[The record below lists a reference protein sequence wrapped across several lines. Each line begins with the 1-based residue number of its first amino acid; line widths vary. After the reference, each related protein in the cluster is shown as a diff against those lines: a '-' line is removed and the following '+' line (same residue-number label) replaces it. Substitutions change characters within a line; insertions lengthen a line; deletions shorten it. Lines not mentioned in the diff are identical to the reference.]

1 MMKVLQIAPSATT
14 NGGVQTQ
21 VLTLTR
27 GLLAQGIAVQVVIF
41 EDGPLSE
48 KYRELGISVDVI
60 GGKSGHDLAAMLR
73 MRKILRSSD
82 ADVIHF
88 HLHPVLM
95 GFAFAGV
102 RSPLIRTFHWGS
114 VRFSWKDRMI
124 ELLES
129 CSSGMR
135 KISGWGAVSG
145 YVRDWVLRDSP
156 RFEAISH
163 QLIYNCI
170 DIARFRPG
178 TTESVA
184 TLEKDFREQR
194 FRIGMVCRV
203 APDKHPLDAI
213 QLIRILRDEYRISA
227 QLTMIGDGPQLAEC
241 RQLAQSLGLDSQIRF
256 TGNRVDPET
265 FLRECHV
272 SLAFSDSETF
282 GLSILEGIA
291 CGAPV
296 ISYRSRGA
304 LQEWLHEGEG
314 CLYTDTFSPEA
325 AADRLT
331 SLFRS
336 TESWQALRQ
345 RGLDLVQRFSSQ
357 KCASQYIEL
366 YEEVLRQR
374 TVLQ

>member
-1 MMKVLQIAPSATT
+1 MKVVQIAPSATT

-21 VLTLTR
+21 VLALTR
-27 GLLAQGIAVQVVIF
+27 GLLKQGVAVHAVIF

-48 KYRELGISVDVI
+48 IYREQGIPADVI
-60 GGKSGHDLAAMLR
+60 GGKSGHDVAAMLR

-82 ADVIHF
+82 ADIIHF
-88 HLHPVLM
+88 HLHPILM
-95 GFAFAGV
+95 GIAFAGV
-102 RSPLIRTFHWGS
+102 RQPLVRTFHWGP
-114 VRFSWKDRMI
+114 VCFSWKDRII

-135 KISGWGAVSG
+135 KIGGWGAVSE
-145 YVRDWVLRDSP
+145 YVQNWVLRDEP
-156 RFEAISH
+156 RLETISH

-170 DIARFRPG
+170 DIARFRPE
-178 TTESVA
+178 TEESVT
-184 TLEKDFREQR
+184 TLENDFREHR

-213 QLIRILRDEYRISA
+213 HLIRILRDEYHISA

-241 RQLAQSLGLDSQIRF
+241 RQLAQSLELDSQIDF

-265 FLRECHV
+265 FLRKCHV
-272 SLAFSDSETF
+272 SLAFSNSETF

-314 CLYTDTFSPEA
+314 CLYADTFSPQA
-325 AADRLT
+325 AANRVV

-336 TESWQALRQ
+336 VESWRELRQ
-345 RGLDLVQRFSSQ
+345 HGLDLAKRFSSQ

-374 TVLQ
+374 TVS